1 MIERFRWFLIA
12 LAITSAAGCTTVRAG
27 ACPPLKEW
35 TPEQQER
42 LYRELETLPDGS
54 VTIDVIADYMTLRD
68 QVRAC
73 Q

>member
-1 MIERFRWFLIA
+1 MRYSVY
-12 LAITSAAGCTTVRAG
+12 LAVILFGVWIAGCETIRAG
-27 ACPPLKEW
+27 ACPPLKQW

-42 LYRELETLPDGS
+42 LYAELDALPGGAI
-54 VTIDVIADYMTLRD
+54 TIDVVADYMTLRE

>member
-1 MIERFRWFLIA
+1 MSIRWFLIA
-12 LAITSAAGCTTVRAG
+12 LAFVSAVGCETIRAG
-27 ACPPLKEW
+27 ACPPLKQW

-42 LYRELETLPDGS
+42 LYAELDALPGGAI
-54 VTIDVIADYMTLRD
+54 TIDVVADYMTLRE